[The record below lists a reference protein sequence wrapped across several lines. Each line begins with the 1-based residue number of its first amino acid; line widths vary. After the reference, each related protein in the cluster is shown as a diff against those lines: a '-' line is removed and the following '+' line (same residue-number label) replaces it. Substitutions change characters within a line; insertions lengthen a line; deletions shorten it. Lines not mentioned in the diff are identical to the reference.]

1 MTSKIVNY
9 TAEVTAEVV
18 ERYNAG
24 EAVESIAVAVGKSVR
39 SIVAKLSREG
49 VYKTKAK
56 AKAEKGAVVTK
67 ANLIEA
73 IANEIGVASEKLESL
88 EKATKEALALVAGAL
103 GAEVKASEA
112 E

>member
-1 MTSKIVNY
+1 MTAKIVNY

-18 ERYNAG
+18 ERYTAG

-39 SIVAKLSREG
+39 SVVAKLSREG
-49 VYKTKAK
+49 VYKAKAEK
-56 AKAEKGAVVTK
+56 AKAEKAVTK

-73 IANEIGVASEKLESL
+73 IAKEVGVASEKLESL
-88 EKATKEALALVAGAL
+88 EKATKEALAIVAGAL